1 MFACLLALGLA
12 PGLRDGASA
21 ALACDDGRPGGCS
34 APGQAL
40 AHGYRADPDRQ
51 AAPRWPACCLRPP
64 KGRLRSAPWQAK
76 GSPASPAPKPPQ
88 GGNRGSHQV
97 RAEPRRRLY
106 RSVLLW
112 AVVALGSCAPFLLLQ
127 AGGQQP
133 CTRRRTRREL
143 RPKPAQWLWGPVRHQ
158 LRLAGAGS
166 LFSYLPHGYHH
177 IRHPLSSSIF
187 TVRYGGVPP
196 MHEGSSSRRGGCA
209 ERGPRAHESE
219 GAGAQ
224 LLPRTMRLNP
234 L

>member
-1 MFACLLALGLA
+1 MMLVAPRSGLVPPAGTRLEPRYHKHDSESTRGVDCSAAGRAQGPHARTAGGVLATRSRATQKTSTWSPMTRWTSTQVGTRRSTAWTCRSTTL
-12 PGLRDGASA
+12 DSSEASA
-21 ALACDDGRPGGCS
+21 SS
-34 APGQAL
+34 AARSL
-40 AHGYRADPDRQ
+40 DR
-51 AAPRWPACCLRPP
+51 RD
-64 KGRLRSAPWQAK
+64 
-76 GSPASPAPKPPQ
+76 
-88 GGNRGSHQV
+88 
-97 RAEPRRRLY
+97 
-106 RSVLLW
+106 LL
-112 AVVALGSCAPFLLLQ
+112 
-127 AGGQQP
+127 
-133 CTRRRTRREL
+133 
-143 RPKPAQWLWGPVRHQ
+143 PKPAQWLWGPVRHQ

-177 IRHPLSSSIF
+177 IHHPLSSSIF